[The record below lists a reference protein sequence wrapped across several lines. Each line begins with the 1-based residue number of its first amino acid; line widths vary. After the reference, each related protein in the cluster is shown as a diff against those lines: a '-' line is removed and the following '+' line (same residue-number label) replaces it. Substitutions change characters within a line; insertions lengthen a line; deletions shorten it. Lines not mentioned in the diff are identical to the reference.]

1 MDHTLHIFSNIIF
14 SKGVKRSLLLDL
26 QYNRFYF
33 VPNSMGVFAKEC
45 EGKTKDEVFAS
56 FSEEDR
62 SIVEEYM
69 DFLQKNIIAAFL
81 PKEAIKNFTAISKKY
96 ESPYIFENVILDVDA
111 NFNYKIIYKLD
122 EIGIPYIQVRF
133 YDKIDYKLLHIIE
146 KLSFVSVDIVVRFC
160 RLDETVLEKY
170 KKIAYVYIYQS
181 PIEEQKKRNNKI
193 FYFKKNQT
201 FECVGKITK
210 HTFSMSA
217 PHVFLSFHY
226 NSCLYKKLYVDT
238 NGEIGNC
245 PSTEKFG
252 NISDLTADEI
262 CQLSG
267 NTRFTKLWYITKD
280 RIEVCKDCE
289 FRYICTNCRC
299 FITDEKNIYS
309 KPKNC
314 KYNPY
319 QAEWKE

>member
-1 MDHTLHIFSNIIF
+1 
-14 SKGVKRSLLLDL
+14 
-26 QYNRFYF
+26 
-33 VPNSMGVFAKEC
+33 
-45 EGKTKDEVFAS
+45 
-56 FSEEDR
+56 
-62 SIVEEYM
+62 
-69 DFLQKNIIAAFL
+69 
-81 PKEAIKNFTAISKKY
+81 
-96 ESPYIFENVILDVDA
+96 
-111 NFNYKIIYKLD
+111 
-122 EIGIPYIQVRF
+122 
-133 YDKIDYKLLHIIE
+133 
-146 KLSFVSVDIVVRFC
+146 
-160 RLDETVLEKY
+160 
-170 KKIAYVYIYQS
+170 
-181 PIEEQKKRNNKI
+181 
-193 FYFKKNQT
+193 
-201 FECVGKITK
+201 
-210 HTFSMSA
+210 MSA

-289 FRYICTNCRC
+289 FRYICTDCRC

-319 QAEWKE
+319 QAEWEE

>member
-1 MDHTLHIFSNIIF
+1 
-14 SKGVKRSLLLDL
+14 
-26 QYNRFYF
+26 
-33 VPNSMGVFAKEC
+33 MGVFAKEC

-181 PIEEQKKRNNKI
+181 PIEEQKKRNN
-193 FYFKKNQT
+193 
-201 FECVGKITK
+201 
-210 HTFSMSA
+210 
-217 PHVFLSFHY
+217 
-226 NSCLYKKLYVDT
+226 
-238 NGEIGNC
+238 NC
-245 PSTEKFG
+245 FVL
-252 NISDLTADEI
+252 D
-262 CQLSG
+262 
-267 NTRFTKLWYITKD
+267 
-280 RIEVCKDCE
+280 
-289 FRYICTNCRC
+289 
-299 FITDEKNIYS
+299 
-309 KPKNC
+309 
-314 KYNPY
+314 
-319 QAEWKE
+319 